1 MKYSLS
7 LTLIACVLGS
17 ALNAAQTPLEE
28 RLTLKNH
35 RFLTLNTVIRVNQI
49 DDGFQRNGF
58 GWVTACWE
66 ISLAEAAP
74 CGRCAGAPVGPH
86 GERTDADPE
95 ILSRAVL
102 GRRILRI
109 LFEDPLARV
118 SASAREEAR
127 RE

>member
-58 GWVTACWE
+58 SWVTACWE
-66 ISLAEAAP
+66 ISLVKSLKPEVLINQKQ
-74 CGRCAGAPVGPH
+74 RRVEDAPVLLSALTGK
-86 GERTDADPE
+86 EQTLIRKYYPE
-95 ILSRAVL
+95 
-102 GRRILRI
+102 
-109 LFEDPLARV
+109 LF
-118 SASAREEAR
+118 
-127 RE
+127 